1 MKFYQLFLLTLFSII
16 FLGCRSENRDN
27 SRVYV
32 EGKISGNNL
41 NFPSL
46 RVVLEDEGQL
56 IAEVIPHDNGQFVLS
71 GPLLTDS
78 FSLGINK
85 KIKSFSAS
93 KPGCTLSEDSLKIVV
108 PAGITYITFNEI
120 IVE

>member
-1 MKFYQLFLLTLFSII
+1 MKFYQLFLLILSLF
-16 FLGCRSENRDN
+16 FLGCRSENRDD
-27 SRVYV
+27 SRAYV
-32 EGKISGNNL
+32 EGKVSGNNL
-41 NFPSL
+41 NYSL
-46 RVVLEDEGQL
+46 LRIVLEEENQL
-56 IAEVIPHDNGQFVLS
+56 IAEVIPNDNGQFILS
-71 GPLLTDS
+71 GPLLTNS

-93 KPGCTLSEDSLKIVV
+93 KPGCTLSADSFKIVV